1 MARPKFLTGK
11 VNYEDLTGMVSNIH
25 ENLQFVANDIARNL
39 GRHDLLFRRAQ
50 FLSDK
55 TNELLWTIEG
65 HNNKEI

>member
-11 VNYEDLTGMVSNIH
+11 INHEDLTGMVANIH

-55 TNELLWTIEG
+55 TNELLWTIEE